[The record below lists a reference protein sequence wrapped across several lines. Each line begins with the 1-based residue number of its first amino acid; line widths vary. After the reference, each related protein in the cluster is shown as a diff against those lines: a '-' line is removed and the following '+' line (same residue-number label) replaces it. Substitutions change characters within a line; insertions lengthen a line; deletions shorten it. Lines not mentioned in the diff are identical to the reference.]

1 MVNKWEIYF
10 CSLDPTL
17 GSEQKGTR
25 PVLIVS
31 NDTVNHILPIV
42 TVLPLSK
49 LKPGDKIYP
58 SEVLLPAV
66 STGLPK
72 DSIAMVQQVRTVAQ
86 TRLTSLSGR
95 INEPIIQER
104 IRQAIRDYFEV

>member
-1 MVNKWEIYF
+1 MVSKWEIYY

-31 NDTVNHILPIV
+31 NNAVNHILPIV

-58 SEVLLPAV
+58 SEVLLPAIT
-66 STGLPK
+66 TGLPN
-72 DSIAMVQQVRTVAQ
+72 DSIAMVQQVRTVAH
-86 TRLTSLSGR
+86 TRFTSRSGR
-95 INEPIIQER
+95 IDDPIIQEK